1 MEKQTKGVHL
11 TGDGLSV
18 SAVAYGQTLLLEGSS
33 LGYQLVLFPKGNCFF
48 VLHGFRINF
57 RSSPSWTSMDEL
69 TDFSF
74 WCGFLRFGRGA
85 GRALELDWVSVD
97 FTLQRTR
104 QPPLLSSRDDI
115 PAKRFRKEGGL
126 VRNSQGLEM

>member
-74 WCGFLRFGRGA
+74 WCGVLRFGLGGGKCRHLLRGA
-85 GRALELDWVSVD
+85 CILSCMERGRPGQA
-97 FTLQRTR
+97 
-104 QPPLLSSRDDI
+104 PLRSCLLTSN
-115 PAKRFRKEGGL
+115 L
-126 VRNSQGLEM
+126 VYS